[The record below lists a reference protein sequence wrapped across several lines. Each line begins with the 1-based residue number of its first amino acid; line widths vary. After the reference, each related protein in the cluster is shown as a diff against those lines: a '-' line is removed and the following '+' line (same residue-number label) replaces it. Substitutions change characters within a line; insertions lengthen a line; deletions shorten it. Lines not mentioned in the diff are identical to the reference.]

1 MACVNSSTVVW
12 LLSVWPRSCA
22 ASADAFAGATCAS
35 LPLRR
40 ASAQTCGGA
49 RGRLWRSP
57 APSLRMVAGSD
68 AKIVEGPFE
77 GQFGAWVVDEED
89 AAEVLVYRASLV
101 GAALSV
107 AAGACMALLPGVTG
121 LEEAPAWAF
130 DVAAAGFFASFGVS
144 LATIHI
150 YMKPMHNF
158 LKALWAA
165 GAVGAVIVLAFSPE
179 HSLVLSSFEH
189 PELLLAS
196 GWVFVALT
204 GLFFKEFACFQRWE
218 ASALFAI
225 VPILTGG
232 HFLHI
237 LPGGI
242 EAALTS
248 IFSVVFPFFALRK
261 FDQPLRADI
270 GDKTIFDYFK
280 RVERGE
286 VTQEDMATARKLG
299 MAGGEE

>member
-1 MACVNSSTVVW
+1 
-12 LLSVWPRSCA
+12 
-22 ASADAFAGATCAS
+22 
-35 LPLRR
+35 
-40 ASAQTCGGA
+40 
-49 RGRLWRSP
+49 
-57 APSLRMVAGSD
+57 MVAGSD

-107 AAGACMALLPGVTG
+107 AAGACMALLPSVTG

-204 GLFFKEFACFQRWE
+204 GLFFKARSANEMLIDAFQDISSQHLVPMQRTWK
-218 ASALFAI
+218 SGGYTSFLFLEI
-225 VPILTGG
+225 
-232 HFLHI
+232 
-237 LPGGI
+237 
-242 EAALTS
+242 S
-248 IFSVVFPFFALRK
+248 
-261 FDQPLRADI
+261 
-270 GDKTIFDYFK
+270 TI
-280 RVERGE
+280 
-286 VTQEDMATARKLG
+286 
-299 MAGGEE
+299 